1 MSLECQTFLCWWS
14 QTRRVLEWQ
23 LFKLLGIKGKLGF
36 KAHPEMDHRDPK
48 GIKAHL
54 EMDLRD
60 PKGLGDHKD
69 HRVILLGAGLVLEQN
84 PPPFLTTVG

>member
-1 MSLECQTFLCWWS
+1 M
-14 QTRRVLEWQ
+14 EWQ

-36 KAHPEMDHRDPK
+36 KAHPEMDHRDPKGIKAHLEMDHRDPK